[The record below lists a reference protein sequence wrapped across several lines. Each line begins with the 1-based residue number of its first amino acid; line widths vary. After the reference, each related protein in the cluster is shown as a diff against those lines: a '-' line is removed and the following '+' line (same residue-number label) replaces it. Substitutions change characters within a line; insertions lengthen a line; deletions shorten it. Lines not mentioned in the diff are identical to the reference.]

1 MQSKSS
7 LRTPLG
13 RVRGLGSAK
22 SGTGH
27 FWLQRVTAVSNLILA
42 IIFVGVTV
50 SLVGKPY
57 PAAVAI
63 LSQPCVA
70 ILALLFILS
79 ACVHMRLGMQ
89 VVIEDYIHGEGLKV
103 LAVMANTFFAL
114 AVGAASVFAVLKL
127 SFGG

>member
-1 MQSKSS
+1 MQSNCSM
-7 LRTPLG
+7 RTPLG

-42 IIFVGVTV
+42 VIFVFVV
-50 SLVGKPY
+50 ISLVGKPY
-57 PAAVAI
+57 PAAVATLGNPFI
-63 LSQPCVA
+63 A

-89 VVIEDYIHGEGLKV
+89 VVIEDYVHTEGLKI
-103 LAVMANTFFAL
+103 LAVIANTFFAI
-114 AVGAASVFAVLKL
+114 AIGAASAFAVLKL

>member
-1 MQSKSS
+1 MQSNSS
-7 LRTPLG
+7 MRTPLG

-42 IIFVGVTV
+42 VIFVFVV
-50 SLVGKPY
+50 ISLVGKPY

-63 LSQPCVA
+63 LGNPFIA

-89 VVIEDYIHGEGLKV
+89 VVIEDYVHAEGLKI
-103 LAVMANTFFAL
+103 LAVIANTFFAI
-114 AVGAASVFAVLKL
+114 AIGAASAFAVLKL